1 MADTSQN
8 NEYPT
13 ILGADA
19 TFKGELN
26 FDKGI
31 RLLGKFE
38 GQITG
43 DGQLM
48 VAEGATLNGDVKAAG
63 IRIDG
68 QVKGNLQASSK
79 IQLAGSARLEGDIQ
93 TNRLEVSEGA
103 VLIGR
108 CVVGT
113 GGEGKGDRETKFASR
128 PVESVPVARSRGNE
142 PATVGAKR

>member
-1 MADTSQN
+1 MADTSHN
-8 NEYPT
+8 NEFPT
-13 ILGADA
+13 TLGADA
-19 TFKGELN
+19 SFKGELT
-26 FDKGI
+26 FEKGM

-38 GQITG
+38 GQITSE
-43 DGQLM
+43 GQLM

-68 QVKGNLQASSK
+68 HVKGNLQASSK
-79 IQLAGSARLEGDIQ
+79 IQLAASARLEGDIQ
-93 TNRLEVSEGA
+93 TNRLEVAEGA

-113 GGEGKGDRETKFASR
+113 GGEGKESRETKFVSR
-128 PVESVPVARSRGNE
+128 PAESVTGSRPRPE